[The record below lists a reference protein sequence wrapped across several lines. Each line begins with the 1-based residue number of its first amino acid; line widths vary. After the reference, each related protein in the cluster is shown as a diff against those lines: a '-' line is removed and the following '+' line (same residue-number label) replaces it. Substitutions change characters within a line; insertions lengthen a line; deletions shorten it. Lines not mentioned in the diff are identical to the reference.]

1 MYMRVD
7 GHLGFCEGWTLSV
20 CAFGG
25 WNGLQRG
32 YTQATQWCSFYHIHV
47 SVVLFV
53 RARAV
58 ALMHFLHSRIPAKRK
73 RVRTLPLAIPMQTQ
87 YALFFG
93 NMKHTHTQNTKQCH
107 AVRIQ
112 NIAEV

>member
-1 MYMRVD
+1 MAIWGFVRVGLLAYVRLVAEMGCTGDIHKRRNGALFIVFMYP
-7 GHLGFCEGWTLSV
+7 L
-20 CAFGG
+20 
-25 WNGLQRG
+25 
-32 YTQATQWCSFYHIHV
+32 
-47 SVVLFV
+47 LFV

-58 ALMHFLHSRIPAKRK
+58 ALLHFLHSRIPAKRK

-93 NMKHTHTQNTKQCH
+93 NLKHTHTQNTKQCH